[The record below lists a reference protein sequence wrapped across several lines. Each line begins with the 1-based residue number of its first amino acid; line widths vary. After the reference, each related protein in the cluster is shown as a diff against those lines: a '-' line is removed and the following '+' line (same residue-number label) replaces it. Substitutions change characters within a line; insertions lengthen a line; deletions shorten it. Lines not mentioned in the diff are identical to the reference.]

1 MKSLLLLQLTPAALG
16 APLLFNVGI
25 DANGDFARGNI
36 WRPRRLPLVE
46 SLKPPAERS
55 MRQRLVCMY
64 LSTLFLLRF
73 FLFYPVPSL
82 IQSRNKRQRE
92 EYRSSP
98 KAEDQL

>member
-55 MRQRLVCMY
+55 MRQRLV
-64 LSTLFLLRF
+64 L
-73 FLFYPVPSL
+73 PSL